1 MRIPTLIGTSLAT
14 AAAAVIGSVVTE
26 PAVESWYPTLRK
38 PAFVPP
44 NWAFPVAWTTLYADI
59 AVTSAMTVDGLHDR
73 GDDDRR
79 RAYVGALGAN
89 LVLNAGWTWVYFGQ
103 HRLGAASIV
112 SGVLTA
118 SSVDLAR
125 RTAQVDSRAGAA
137 LSAYPAWCAFAT
149 ALSTSTWWLNRDR

>member
-1 MRIPTLIGTSLAT
+1 M
-14 AAAAVIGSVVTE
+14 IGSVVTK

-44 NWAFPVAWTTLYADI
+44 NWVFPVAWTTLYADI
-59 AVTSAMTVDGLHDR
+59 AVTSAMTVDGL
-73 GDDDRR
+73 
-79 RAYVGALGAN
+79 
-89 LVLNAGWTWVYFGQ
+89 Q
-103 HRLGAASIV
+103 
-112 SGVLTA
+112 GVLTA